1 MNFMLKIRI
10 ALFICWKKKT
20 THYLKKKHAGF
31 LTLLYLCACK
41 AAHWLQP
48 LSFRMLLKLL
58 GDTVCVVISFL
69 GNLQS
74 QGQTTQKAILSPV
87 KLARHPQQKTLNSH
101 VLKHLTPKRARHQ
114 IEQKPANSTL
124 LPEWA
129 GCPYVLTSGVL
140 EQKKSNFFPCNLLA
154 GLLLWLLLLQRA
166 ALHFLSGLRMTRG
179 KKKEKRE

>member
-10 ALFICWKKKT
+10 ALFICWKKK
-20 THYLKKKHAGF
+20 HIIKKKKKHKRVFSHCSICVLARQ
-31 LTLLYLCACK
+31 
-41 AAHWLQP
+41 HILQP
-48 LSFRMLLKLL
+48 LRFRMLLKLL

-74 QGQTTQKAILSPV
+74 QGQTTRKAILSPI

-101 VLKHLTPKRARHQ
+101 VLKHLTPKQARHQ
-114 IEQKPANSTL
+114 TEQKPANSTL

-140 EQKKSNFFPCNLLA
+140 EQKKSNFFPATC
-154 GLLLWLLLLQRA
+154 
-166 ALHFLSGLRMTRG
+166 
-179 KKKEKRE
+179 